1 MTKYRS
7 LLLIVFLTAFALLA
21 AGVITGCGGSTDSP
35 AGTVEK
41 FFKAVADADEAT
53 MRTCLTGK
61 ALQTMPKPGSPQ
73 FKHMAPM
80 GKAFKGVVDTQV
92 DGDKALVTVKID
104 AEQVLGAIRDAM
116 LAQIKDPKIK
126 EQMAEKMK
134 ASMAKEAKKLEKAQ
148 LRLVKKD
155 GKWLI
160 SEFVK
165 K

>member
-1 MTKYRS
+1 MTKHRS
-7 LLLIVFLTAFALLA
+7 LFIIVIASALALMAVGMLA
-21 AGVITGCGGSTDSP
+21 GCGPSTDSP
-35 AGTVEK
+35 EGTVEK

-53 MRTCLTGK
+53 IKGCLTGK
-61 ALQTMPKPGSPQ
+61 ALEKMPKPGSPQ

-80 GKAFKGVVDTQV
+80 GKAFQGVVESKV

-104 AEQVLGAIRDAM
+104 AETVLGAIRDAM
-116 LAQIKDPKIK
+116 LAQIKDPEIK
-126 EQMAEKMK
+126 KKMAEKMRE
-134 ASMAKEAKKLEKAQ
+134 SMAKEAKKLERAR

-165 K
+165 R